1 MSASGDVNETLITK
15 RHNIEQIHFT
25 SYCLF
30 PDVIDYF
37 GGKLCLRLA
46 RVRIL
51 TEKKYF
57 IFQNE
62 EDIRLQLLQ

>member
-51 TEKKYF
+51 TEKKKDF
-57 IFQNE
+57 STK

>member
-46 RVRIL
+46 RVKIL
-51 TEKKYF
+51 TEKKKYF
-57 IFQNE
+57 STK